1 MNLTHR
7 RPPKL
12 AGLALSV
19 AGALGFSSAVES
31 GTLTLATEPLGTATT
46 SIKPNVMFLLDDSG
60 SMYREY
66 MPEYVVA
73 PTPTLSGVGV
83 LIPGTAACFDNG
95 DTGRRRNRRQY
106 RGHHQPVPAGRPA
119 IHEPGLQHHL
129 LQPGDLLPP
138 GGQLRRHA
146 SCRARTR

>member
-1 MNLTHR
+1 MNLTYR

-60 SMYREY
+60 SMYREF

-73 PTPTLSGVGV
+73 PTPPRT
-83 LIPGTAACFDNG
+83 
-95 DTGRRRNRRQY
+95 
-106 RGHHQPVPAGRPA
+106 PA
-119 IHEPGLQHHL
+119 
-129 LQPGDLLPP
+129 
-138 GGQLRRHA
+138 
-146 SCRARTR
+146 

>member
-1 MNLTHR
+1 MNLTYR

-12 AGLALSV
+12 ASLALSV

-60 SMYREY
+60 SMYREF

-73 PTPTLSGVGV
+73 PTPAAPSTLGV

-95 DTGRRRNRRQY
+95 DTGD
-106 RGHHQPVPAGRPA
+106 GEAAGDIAAPSTRAGPA
-119 IHEPGLQHHL
+119 IRPITARTST
-129 LQPGDLLPP
+129 PSTTT
-138 GGQLRRHA
+138 RRSFIARRSITTA
-146 SCRARTR
+146 SNCRA